1 VYEALATIGVLAV
14 MASVLASGLFARR
27 RAGAFLFG
35 IALWAVARMDVAFT
49 WRDPAVVGP
58 LSADQV
64 LAIVIATGALAL
76 LAVVTMRDESPVS
89 GPAGPD
95 APRFSPDPEPDW
107 PDPAARPR
115 I

>member
-1 VYEALATIGVLAV
+1 MLVG
-14 MASVLASGLFARR
+14 GLFPRR
-27 RAGAFLFG
+27 GAGAFLLG
-35 IALWAVARMDVAFT
+35 VALWAVARMVVAFT
-49 WRDPAVVGP
+49 WRDPAVLGP

-64 LAIVIATGALAL
+64 LAIAIATGALAL

-89 GPAGPD
+89 GPAGPA
-95 APRFSPDPEPDW
+95 APRFSADPEPDW